1 VRRFSNL
8 FTSTRDGDRGVAWSR
23 RQLESWSSTS
33 DRCKLHDIVASD
45 SVSKGGD
52 IEVLSGSG
60 DFISGKITI
69 ASNAAK
75 LGSTSGDILINSG
88 LSSGGDKSG
97 AGKCYIDHFGDAMFN
112 LDHHVQRV
120 HFSTVVISTG
130 NTTAS
135 TAGTVLCKG
144 GASRQGQ
151 GGNVDI
157 RGGQSTDAG
166 ARGSA
171 TLGTLM

>member
-1 VRRFSNL
+1 MVTGGL
-8 FTSTRDGDRGVAWSR
+8 HGVGGSLYLGAG
-23 RQLESWSSTS
+23 QATGASSIGGS
-33 DRCKLHDIVASD
+33 IDIVAGD
-45 SVSKGGD
+45 SASKGGD
-52 IEVLSGSG
+52 VEVLSGSG
-60 DFISGKITI
+60 DFTSGKITI

-97 AGKCYIDHFGDAMFN
+97 AGKCYIDHFGDAMLN

-130 NTTAS
+130 NATAS
-135 TAGTVLCKG
+135 TAGTVVLKG

-157 RGGQSTDAG
+157 LGGQSTDAG
-166 ARGSA
+166 AGGSA